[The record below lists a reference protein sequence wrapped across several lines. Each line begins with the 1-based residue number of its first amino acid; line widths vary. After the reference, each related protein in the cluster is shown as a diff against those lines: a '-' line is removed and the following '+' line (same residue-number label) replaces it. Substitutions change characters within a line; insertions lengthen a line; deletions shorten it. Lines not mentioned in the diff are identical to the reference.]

1 MTYTKH
7 PESLRLADWLDD
19 QYDQDHHKADA
30 AAELRRLH
38 AIETALQQGYDAARL
53 EIESL
58 RDEVK
63 EYRHG
68 AGVQK
73 ALIESLLAD
82 KPEDALDAARYRML
96 RRGQHWSVINGVGDT
111 LRAEELDAAI
121 DAARSKAKIRE
132 DVASIRR
139 LASGDQ
145 DARQIYD
152 KLADD
157 RLVRHAANAMQ
168 EKLQLARVKGR
179 GGWWNSD
186 ECTIEHLRTLLREH
200 VEKGDM
206 RDVLNLAAMVYVRE
220 IADMRPNA

>member
-1 MTYTKH
+1 MTNQQ
-7 PESLRLADWLDD
+7 PEALRLADELEMPIEG
-19 QYDQDHHKADA
+19 YPEATELERNA

-121 DAARSKAKIRE
+121 DAARSKAKE
-132 DVASIRR
+132 
-139 LASGDQ
+139 GG
-145 DARQIYD
+145 
-152 KLADD
+152 
-157 RLVRHAANAMQ
+157 AA
-168 EKLQLARVKGR
+168 
-179 GGWWNSD
+179 
-186 ECTIEHLRTLLREH
+186 
-200 VEKGDM
+200 
-206 RDVLNLAAMVYVRE
+206 
-220 IADMRPNA
+220 

>member
-1 MTYTKH
+1 MTYTKQH
-7 PESLRLADWLDD
+7 EALRLADWLDD
-19 QYDQDHHKADA
+19 QYDPDHHKADA

-38 AIETALQQGYDAARL
+38 AENATLKAGYDAARL

-73 ALIESLLAD
+73 ALIETLLAG

-121 DAARSKAKIRE
+121 DAARSKAKE
-132 DVASIRR
+132 GHSHD
-139 LASGDQ
+139 
-145 DARQIYD
+145 
-152 KLADD
+152 
-157 RLVRHAANAMQ
+157 
-168 EKLQLARVKGR
+168 
-179 GGWWNSD
+179 
-186 ECTIEHLRTLLREH
+186 
-200 VEKGDM
+200 
-206 RDVLNLAAMVYVRE
+206 
-220 IADMRPNA
+220 

>member
-1 MTYTKH
+1 MKNQ
-7 PESLRLADWLDD
+7 PETPEALAHALFTAAQLAPGEGIEDAVGRLAALVEAH
-19 QYDQDHHKADA
+19 QHARI
-30 AAELRRLH
+30 AE
-38 AIETALQQGYDAARL
+38 LQQGYDAARL

-121 DAARSKAKIRE
+121 DAARSKAKE
-132 DVASIRR
+132 
-139 LASGDQ
+139 GG
-145 DARQIYD
+145 
-152 KLADD
+152 
-157 RLVRHAANAMQ
+157 AA
-168 EKLQLARVKGR
+168 
-179 GGWWNSD
+179 
-186 ECTIEHLRTLLREH
+186 
-200 VEKGDM
+200 
-206 RDVLNLAAMVYVRE
+206 
-220 IADMRPNA
+220 